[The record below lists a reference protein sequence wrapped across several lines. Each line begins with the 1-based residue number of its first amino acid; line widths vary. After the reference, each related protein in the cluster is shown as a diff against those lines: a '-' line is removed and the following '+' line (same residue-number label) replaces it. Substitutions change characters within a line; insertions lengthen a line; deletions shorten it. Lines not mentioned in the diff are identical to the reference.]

1 MIRSWKTSDS
11 LHWKWRKKCGDIRLD
26 RVLSKSLKGVI
37 GVQLCGCRYLAEL
50 ERRRKKMLNVLKPY
64 INKISNT
71 EKLDLANCIEAE
83 VIRK

>member
-1 MIRSWKTSDS
+1 
-11 LHWKWRKKCGDIRLD
+11 
-26 RVLSKSLKGVI
+26 
-37 GVQLCGCRYLAEL
+37 
-50 ERRRKKMLNVLKPY
+50 MLNVLKQD